1 MQFITAIAFMAGL
14 TVTLAGLLVIANRKL
29 YVWEDP
35 RIDGVTD
42 LLPGANCGA
51 CGLPGCRAFAER
63 VIEGKFQPSD
73 CPVGGPDNARF
84 IANYLG
90 IEAGQFEKK
99 VARLHCAGGC
109 DVAIQIAEYD
119 GYPSCRAAAAVTGG
133 FKGCTYGCLGLADCE
148 DVCDFDAITMA
159 KTGLPMVDVEKCTA
173 CGDCVEICPKGL
185 FEIMPVSRHLLVQ
198 CKSQLMGDSAT
209 ALCKVACTGCGIC
222 AADAPEGLIE
232 IRNGLA
238 VVNPEKWQLETDIAT
253 FRCPTGAIVWI
264 EEKIPD
270 QLELVQIS

>member
-90 IEAGQFEKK
+90 IEAGQF
-99 VARLHCAGGC
+99 
-109 DVAIQIAEYD
+109 
-119 GYPSCRAAAAVTGG
+119 
-133 FKGCTYGCLGLADCE
+133 
-148 DVCDFDAITMA
+148 
-159 KTGLPMVDVEKCTA
+159 
-173 CGDCVEICPKGL
+173 
-185 FEIMPVSRHLLVQ
+185 
-198 CKSQLMGDSAT
+198 
-209 ALCKVACTGCGIC
+209 
-222 AADAPEGLIE
+222 
-232 IRNGLA
+232 
-238 VVNPEKWQLETDIAT
+238 
-253 FRCPTGAIVWI
+253 
-264 EEKIPD
+264 
-270 QLELVQIS
+270 